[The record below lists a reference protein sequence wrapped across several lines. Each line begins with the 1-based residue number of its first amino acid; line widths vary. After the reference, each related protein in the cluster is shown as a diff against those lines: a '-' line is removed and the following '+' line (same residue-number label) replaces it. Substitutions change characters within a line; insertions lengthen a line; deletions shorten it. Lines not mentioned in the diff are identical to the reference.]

1 MCFSASESANGGG
14 GDLRPP
20 RSGHQRNKR
29 TEPDVHA
36 GHGVEGVTNAPQPV
50 AKEREPIVA
59 AEGCVECDLNRE
71 AVPGVPVT
79 KIRADD
85 DGKKAFFYLANA
97 YCAVY
102 YDEDKKSE
110 QVERLTRAIDD
121 LQKIVSGS

>member
-1 MCFSASESANGGG
+1 VILALRAQGISAVKEPNPMC
-14 GDLRPP
+14 D
-20 RSGHQRNKR
+20 
-29 TEPDVHA
+29 A

-59 AEGCVECDLNRE
+59 AEGWVTCDLNRD

-102 YDEDKKSE
+102 YDKDKKHE
-110 QVERLTRAIDD
+110 QVERLTRAVDD
-121 LQKIVSGS
+121 LQQLLSGS